1 MEREKKIVI
10 AGENKEFCE
19 PCEAAFKELGY
30 QTIFCPRDG
39 LQVIKAIREK
49 CLECSGSRNEVKE
62 CNVTGCALYAFRL
75 GKNPYRTK
83 RELSEE
89 QREWLDRL
97 TEQGYYAAVRR
108 GWEEAKNAMERYL
121 RQD

>member
-39 LQVIKAIREK
+39 LQVIKAIRENTPSAVLIDVFMSSIDAFGVMDEISK
-49 CLECSGSRNEVKE
+49 WEQFKNTLTMLKE
-62 CNVTGCALYAFRL
+62 YISAY
-75 GKNPYRTK
+75 
-83 RELSEE
+83 LSIYSMF
-89 QREWLDRL
+89 LL
-97 TEQGYYAAVRR
+97 
-108 GWEEAKNAMERYL
+108 KYL
-121 RQD
+121 LV